1 MSEAIADI
9 IDRAQPA
16 ARQQAEPA
24 SISPVIKQLFQ
35 LLHGAYGGAFIAK
48 FATGEKDAAGK
59 DRGIRSAMIVWQ
71 SALAK
76 YPAEVIEAAAQR
88 ATEQHPDFPP
98 HLPQFEALCKAA
110 APRKTYAEQHG
121 LPPSKALPKPAEA
134 ALRNPAGFE
143 PKNDGRDWARR
154 ILARKAAGETI
165 NGCALRMAREAMEA
179 AHR

>member
-98 HLPQFEALCKAA
+98 SLPQFEAICKAA

-121 LPPSKALPKPAEA
+121 LPPVALPAPQEA
-134 ALRNPAGFE
+134 GLRHPPGFA
-143 PKNDGRDWARR
+143 PKGDHKDWARR
-154 ILARKAAGETI
+154 IIARHESGEKVRPI
-165 NGCALRMAREAMEA
+165 SLRFAREALGLSVA
-179 AHR
+179 